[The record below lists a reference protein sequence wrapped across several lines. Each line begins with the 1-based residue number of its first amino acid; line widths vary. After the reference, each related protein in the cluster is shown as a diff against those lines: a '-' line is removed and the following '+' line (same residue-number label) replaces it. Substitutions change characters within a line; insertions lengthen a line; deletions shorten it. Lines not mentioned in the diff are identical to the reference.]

1 MNHPALLFLLF
12 AAARAGGKSD
22 QVVNAYKIPNWAIH
36 VIDLGTGGLSLV
48 LAEEVGFVTDGTKV
62 ITVRYGPPDKAT
74 WHLPHLKDGNAH
86 VAVAAKFWAGPNAVV
101 VKSPGVATFV
111 FDADN
116 IATVSSGHFLAHCF
130 QGTQLTCSALISKVL
145 AAGINLDQAAAVVGA
160 RGGAHTL
167 HHGRVPSHAH
177 KWREVLQ
184 FLDR

>member
-1 MNHPALLFLLF
+1 MNPFLLLLL
-12 AAARAGGKSD
+12 AQAMGKSTQKSD
-22 QVVNAYKIPNWAIH
+22 QAVNAYKIPNWAIH

-74 WHLPHLKDGNAH
+74 WHLPHLKDANAH
-86 VAVAAKFWAGPNAVV
+86 VPVAAKFWAGPNAVV

-116 IATVSSGHFLAHCF
+116 IATVDSGHFLAHCF

-145 AAGINLDQAAAVVGA
+145 AAGVNLDPAAAVVG
-160 RGGAHTL
+160 RGGAHLL
-167 HHGRVPSHAH
+167 HRGRVPAHAQR
-177 KWREVLQ
+177 WQEVLQ